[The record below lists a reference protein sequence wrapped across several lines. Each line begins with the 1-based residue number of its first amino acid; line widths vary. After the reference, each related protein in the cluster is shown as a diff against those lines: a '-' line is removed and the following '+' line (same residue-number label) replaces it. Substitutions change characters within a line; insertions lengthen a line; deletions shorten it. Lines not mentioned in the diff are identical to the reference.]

1 MTSSSES
8 TVQPLFDALDECV
21 RAEFTAIAA
30 EYQLGDVQAAID
42 EFETDPDMELL
53 SDTYERALSH
63 WRSIDLRMDGFA
75 KSLALIRFVSSE
87 SDGAD
92 GGPLTDPL
100 LSDEFEA
107 KFAEVT
113 RILGEL
119 NQGEGHVQL
128 YEELLLN
135 RADAER
141 ALASSRSA
149 MEQFE
154 AMFHDADSEL
164 RNLTRR
170 RRKRLG
176 DRLRPS
182 VRGELL
188 EFQGKLALMMRR
200 QQDVIHQ
207 SLRKGMLDE
216 CLRLIRDASSQT
228 MVALEAGS
236 SPIAHRVFRIGD
248 STMSVFAG
256 SITHSSADIVVSS
269 DDSLLTM
276 AGGVSQAIQSAAGVE
291 IVRDASKM
299 VPRAMGDVVVTTAG
313 RMRNR
318 YVVHAVTMKVG
329 GNVPDLPR
337 GLMVRQLCQRVM
349 ALLPDLGCR
358 SVAFPALGA
367 GLAGIPYEEV
377 ATEMA
382 EALLDAVL
390 LADTTVDVELYLRE
404 TPDGSGVETFVA
416 AFERVA
422 LERFGLTSLPEETG
436 ATLINLTPF
445 AVQGAANAQAADR
458 RQREVMETLRDLDAQ
473 RSRIEAQILELTS
486 EEGESLTQGLRA
498 LTIRLEALAEIR
510 QMYESELNRVASASS
525 AGEGS
530 VFVSST
536 SKDLREHRT
545 AVRGVVDRLQLK
557 FVGMEDFEANALAP
571 ADLIRN
577 KVMESEIY
585 LGILGMRYGYVDE
598 ASGLS
603 MTELEYRQA
612 IASDKDIRMFVMDED
627 APITASMVERDPGQL
642 QQLNEFRDRVLK
654 SHSCNLFQTPVDL
667 AAKVERTLSNDG

>member
-1 MTSSSES
+1 MATSEELS
-8 TVQPLFDALDECV
+8 VQSLLVAIDECV
-21 RAEFTAIAA
+21 CAEASALST
-30 EYQLGDVQAAID
+30 EYRLGDVQAVID
-42 EFETDPDMELL
+42 ELETDPDMELF
-53 SDTYERALSH
+53 SDTYERALSN
-63 WRSIDLRMDGFA
+63 WRSIDSRIDKFA
-75 KSLALIRFVSSE
+75 KSLNLIRFINRE
-87 SDGAD
+87 SGETDGQ
-92 GGPLTDPL
+92 PLTPPL
-100 LSDEFEA
+100 LSDSFEE

-113 RILGEL
+113 QTLRQLNEGE
-119 NQGEGHVQL
+119 NHVHL

-135 RADAER
+135 RVDAER

-149 MEQFE
+149 MEHFE
-154 AMFHDADSEL
+154 VMFHEVDSEL
-164 RNLTRR
+164 RNLTRG
-170 RRKRLG
+170 RKKRFG
-176 DRLRPS
+176 DRLRPG
-182 VRGELL
+182 VRNELL
-188 EFQGKLALMMRR
+188 EYQGKLAMMMRR
-200 QQDVIHQ
+200 QQDVIYQ
-207 SLRKGMLDE
+207 SLRQGVLEE
-216 CLRLIRDASSQT
+216 CLRLIRDEPSQT
-228 MVALEAGS
+228 VVVFESGS
-236 SPIAHRVFRIGD
+236 SPIAHRLFRIGD
-248 STMSVFAG
+248 STMSVFVG
-256 SITHSSADIVVSS
+256 SITHSSADVVVSS

-291 IVRDASKM
+291 LIRDASKM

-318 YVVHAVTMKVG
+318 YVMHAVTMKVS

-337 GLMVRQLCQRVM
+337 GLMVRQLCQKVM
-349 ALLPDLGCR
+349 ALLPTLGCR
-358 SVAFPALGA
+358 SVVFPALGA
-367 GLAGIPYEEV
+367 GLAGIPHEEV

-390 LADTTVDVELYLRE
+390 LADATVDIELYLRE

-436 ATLINLTPF
+436 STLINLTPF
-445 AVQGAANAQAADR
+445 AVQGTVNAQAAER
-458 RQREVMETLRDLDAQ
+458 RQREVMETLRDLDAR

-486 EEGESLTQGLRA
+486 EEGDSFAQGLRA
-498 LTIRLEALAEIR
+498 LNIRLEALAEIR
-510 QMYESELNRVASASS
+510 HMYESELNRVASASS
-525 AGEGS
+525 TGEGS

-571 ADLIRN
+571 AELIRT
-577 KVMESEIY
+577 KVIESEIY

-612 IASDKDIRMFVMDED
+612 IASGKDIRMFVMDED
-627 APITASMVERDPGQL
+627 APITASMVERDPRQL
-642 QQLNEFRDRVLK
+642 QQLNELRDRVLK
-654 SHSCNLFQTPVDL
+654 SHSCNLFQTPLDL
-667 AAKVERTLSNDG
+667 ATKVERTLSNAG